1 MREVEFLPAW
11 YPQVRKRRRL
21 VILQAWMTLV
31 VLGGLG
37 AWLTFA
43 GRNVREFE
51 ARLTRVD
58 RELTASRSELKVIEE
73 LMTLRKDL
81 VHKSQVLAK
90 VGSHA
95 EAARLLATL
104 DEALPKST
112 ALLELSLI
120 TEETQAA
127 VTTGSVG
134 GGARATQQPREPVMD
149 RRLNVK
155 LTGVAPTDVEV
166 ASFLDKLTGKPFLED
181 VRMTGSKPRLDNG
194 RVMREFE
201 VYFSMNLNDPA
212 GA

>member
-11 YPQVRKRRRL
+11 YPQVRRRRRF
-21 VILQAWMTLV
+21 VMLQAWMTLV
-31 VLGGLG
+31 ILGGLG

-43 GRNVREFE
+43 GRNVREYE
-51 ARLTRVD
+51 ARLARVD

-81 VHKSQVLAK
+81 VQKSQVLAK

-104 DEALPKST
+104 DEAMPKST

-120 TEETQAA
+120 TEETHAT
-127 VTTGSVG
+127 VTSS
-134 GGARATQQPREPVMD
+134 GARANVQKEPVMD

-166 ASFLDKLTGKPFLED
+166 ASFLDKLTGKPFLDD

-194 RVMREFE
+194 RIMREFE

>member
-1 MREVEFLPAW
+1 M
-11 YPQVRKRRRL
+11 
-21 VILQAWMTLV
+21 LQAWMTLV
-31 VLGGLG
+31 VLGGL
-37 AWLTFA
+37 ATWLTLA
-43 GRNVREFE
+43 GRNVREYQG
-51 ARLTRVD
+51 RLNRVD

-90 VGSHA
+90 VGSHV

-104 DEALPKST
+104 DETMPKST

-120 TEETQAA
+120 TEETQSA
-127 VTTGSVG
+127 VTSNN
-134 GGARATQQPREPVMD
+134 GARATHPKEPVMD
-149 RRLNVK
+149 RKLNVK

-194 RVMREFE
+194 RIMREFE

>member
-11 YPQVRKRRRL
+11 YPQVRRRRRF
-21 VILQAWMTLV
+21 VMLQAWMTLV
-31 VLGGLG
+31 ILGGLG

-43 GRNVREFE
+43 GRNVREYE

-81 VHKSQVLAK
+81 VQKSQVLAK

-104 DEALPKST
+104 DEAMPKST

-120 TEETQAA
+120 TEETHTT
-127 VTTGSVG
+127 VTSS
-134 GGARATQQPREPVMD
+134 GARANVQKEPVMD

-166 ASFLDKLTGKPFLED
+166 ASFLDKLTGKPFLDD

-194 RVMREFE
+194 RIMREFE

>member
-11 YPQVRKRRRL
+11 YPQVRRRRRF
-21 VILQAWMTLV
+21 VVLQAWMTLA
-31 VLGGLG
+31 VLIGLG
-37 AWLTFA
+37 AWMTLA
-43 GRNVREFE
+43 GRNIREYQG
-51 ARLTRVD
+51 RLNRID
-58 RELTASRSELKVIEE
+58 GELTASRSELKIIEE
-73 LMTLRKDL
+73 LMAGRREF
-81 VHKSQVLAK
+81 VAQSQVLAK

-120 TEETQAA
+120 TEETHP
-127 VTTGSVG
+127 VMTN
-134 GGARATQQPREPVMD
+134 GARAAQEKERGMD

-166 ASFLDKLTGKPFLED
+166 AGFLDKLTGKPFLED
-181 VRMTGSKPRLDNG
+181 VRMTGSKPRLEDG

>member
-11 YPQVRKRRRL
+11 YPQVRRRRRF
-21 VILQAWMTLV
+21 VMLQAWMTLV
-31 VLGGLG
+31 ILGGLG

-43 GRNVREFE
+43 GRNVREYE

-81 VHKSQVLAK
+81 VQKSQVLAK

-104 DEALPKST
+104 DEAMPKST

-120 TEETQAA
+120 TDETHTT
-127 VTTGSVG
+127 VTSS
-134 GGARATQQPREPVMD
+134 GARANVQKEPVMD

-166 ASFLDKLTGKPFLED
+166 ASFLDKLTGKPFLDD

-194 RVMREFE
+194 RIMREFE

>member
-11 YPQVRKRRRL
+11 YPQVRRRRRF
-21 VILQAWMTLV
+21 VMLQAWMTLV

-37 AWLTFA
+37 TYLTFA
-43 GRNVREFE
+43 GRNVREYE
-51 ARLTRVD
+51 ARLARVD

-81 VHKSQVLAK
+81 VQKSQVLAK

-104 DEALPKST
+104 DEAMPKST

-120 TEETQAA
+120 TEETQ
-127 VTTGSVG
+127 TTATS
-134 GGARATQQPREPVMD
+134 GGARATVQKEPVMD

-166 ASFLDKLTGKPFLED
+166 ASFLDKLTGKPFLDD

>member
-11 YPQVRKRRRL
+11 YPQVRRRRRF

-37 AWLTFA
+37 TWLTFA
-43 GRNVREFE
+43 SRNVREYE
-51 ARLTRVD
+51 ARLARVD

-81 VHKSQVLAK
+81 VQKSQVLAK

-104 DEALPKST
+104 DEAMPKST

-120 TEETQAA
+120 TEEMHTT
-127 VTTGSVG
+127 VTSS
-134 GGARATQQPREPVMD
+134 GARANVQKEPVMD

-166 ASFLDKLTGKPFLED
+166 ASFLDKLTGKAFLDD

>member
-1 MREVEFLPAW
+1 VREVEFLPAW
-11 YPQVRKRRRL
+11 YPQVRRRRRF
-21 VILQAWMTLV
+21 VMLQAWMTLV
-31 VLGGLG
+31 ILGGLG

-43 GRNVREFE
+43 GRNVREYE

-81 VHKSQVLAK
+81 VQKSQVLAK

-104 DEALPKST
+104 DEAMPKST

-120 TEETQAA
+120 TEETHTT
-127 VTTGSVG
+127 VTSS
-134 GGARATQQPREPVMD
+134 GARANVQKEPVMD

-166 ASFLDKLTGKPFLED
+166 ASFLDKLTGKPFLDD

-194 RVMREFE
+194 RIMREFE

>member
-1 MREVEFLPAW
+1 VREVEFLPAW
-11 YPQVRKRRRL
+11 YPQVRRRRRF

-37 AWLTFA
+37 TWLTFA
-43 GRNVREFE
+43 SRNVREYE
-51 ARLTRVD
+51 ARLARVD

-81 VHKSQVLAK
+81 VQKSQVLAK

-104 DEALPKST
+104 DEAMPKST

-120 TEETQAA
+120 TEETHTT
-127 VTTGSVG
+127 VTSS
-134 GGARATQQPREPVMD
+134 GARANVPKEPVMD

-166 ASFLDKLTGKPFLED
+166 ASFLDKLTGKPFLDD

>member
-1 MREVEFLPAW
+1 MTLAVLIA
-11 YPQVRKRRRL
+11 L
-21 VILQAWMTLV
+21 GTWMTL
-31 VLGGLG
+31 
-37 AWLTFA
+37 A
-43 GRNVREFE
+43 GRNVREYQR
-51 ARLTRVD
+51 RLNRID
-58 RELTASRSELKVIEE
+58 KELTASRSELKIIEE
-73 LMTLRKDL
+73 LMAGRKEF
-81 VHKSQVLAK
+81 VAQSQVLAK

-104 DEALPKST
+104 DEAMPKST

-120 TEETQAA
+120 TEETHTT
-127 VTTGSVG
+127 VTSS
-134 GGARATQQPREPVMD
+134 GARANVQKEPVMD

-166 ASFLDKLTGKPFLED
+166 ASFLDKLTGKPFLDD

>member
-11 YPQVRKRRRL
+11 YPQVRRRRRL
-21 VILQAWMTLV
+21 VVLQGWTTLV
-31 VLGGLG
+31 VLGGLMS
-37 AWLTFA
+37 WLTFA
-43 GRNVREFE
+43 GRNIRDGE
-51 ARLTRVD
+51 ARLGRVD
-58 RELTASRSELKVIEE
+58 HELSASRSELKVIEE

-81 VHKSQVLAK
+81 VQKSQVLAK

-104 DEALPKST
+104 DEAMPKST

-120 TEETQAA
+120 TEETHTT
-127 VTTGSVG
+127 VTSS
-134 GGARATQQPREPVMD
+134 GARANVQKEPVMD

-166 ASFLDKLTGKPFLED
+166 ASFLDKLTGKPFLDD

-194 RVMREFE
+194 RIMREFE